1 MIKIEPYEKD
11 GRWYIDKDPDDKL
24 YYVANV
30 TSQLVDSATTALSFE
45 ALPQGVEV
53 LEKGSP
59 QGDRGGLLPVKLTGM
74 GGDDEESYCIFR
86 VTCANTEQFDRTI
99 YFNRVDK

>member
-1 MIKIEPYEKD
+1 MAVQPYLKNGKWFVD
-11 GRWYIDKDPDDKL
+11 SDPDDKL
-24 YYVANV
+24 YYVGDV
-30 TSQLVDSATTALSFE
+30 TNALVDGGTSAVSFE
-45 ALPQGVEV
+45 PIVEGGTL

-74 GGDDEESYCIFR
+74 GGADTESFCTFR

-99 YFNRVDK
+99 YFKKVDN